1 MRAVVIAVKDNK
13 AAVAIEGGE
22 LKYVENKNYVT
33 GQIIQVQDV
42 SPKTVSAKRKH
53 RKRSFY
59 LRSYTRFSGI
69 AAAAVLFVFV
79 GAITVSAAEVSRV
92 TLTAGASVTYGV
104 NIFDRVISVSA
115 NNEEGRLIIDEISG
129 DVMFRKLP
137 DAFETILDSIKDGEY
152 IDDENPVIRAEVTT
166 DAAIFGNREKTI
178 LSELG
183 SAADEWSSKQS
194 GISVSVDKGGT
205 EFSGSSGKN
214 TYEDEPAAATDEAD
228 DEPAQ
233 ETAPEIRHDSEQTDE
248 SMAPPEQGKK
258 ALNPGDEAP
267 AEKSIPPEPPAD
279 RDAENGE
286 LKPPTDIEKDT
297 APVPGEGSGAKES
310 DESVQDH
317 GGNVPADAPEPPP
330 GGENTPPAPSGSG
343 EGITPGPSEERPE
356 EPPQMPPPQKKGPEG
371 APPH

>member
-33 GQIIQVQDV
+33 GQIIQVQDA
-42 SPKTVSAKRKH
+42 SPMTVSARRTH

-59 LRSYTRFSGI
+59 LSSYTRFSGI

-79 GAITVSAAEVSRV
+79 GASTVSAAEVSRV

-129 DVMFRKLP
+129 DVMFRKLS
-137 DAFETILDSIKDGEY
+137 DAFGTILDSIKDGEY

-166 DAAIFGNREKTI
+166 DAAIFGNREETI

-205 EFSGSSGKN
+205 EFSGSSSEN
-214 TYEDEPAAATDEAD
+214 TYEDEPAAATEEEN
-228 DEPAQ
+228 EPAQ

-258 ALNPGDEAP
+258 ALDPGDEAP
-267 AEKSIPPEPPAD
+267 AEKSVPPEPPAD

-310 DESVQDH
+310 DETVQDH
-317 GGNVPADAPEPPP
+317 GGNVPADATEPPP
-330 GGENTPPAPSGSG
+330 GGENTPPEPPGSG
-343 EGITPGPSEERPE
+343 DGTSPGPSEERPE
-356 EPPQMPPPQKKGPEG
+356 EPPRMPPPQGKGPEG